1 MLILGTTGSGKSTLA
16 ALFNNE
22 KIMALKKKQRR
33 RIVLEI
39 ESKTSVFG

>member
-1 MLILGTTGSGKSTLA
+1 MLIFGTTGSGKSTLA

-22 KIMALKKKQRR
+22 KIMAVKIRR

-39 ESKTSVFG
+39 ESKSSVFS

>member
-22 KIMALKKKQRR
+22 KIMAVKQRR

-39 ESKTSVFG
+39 KSKNLDFG

>member
-22 KIMALKKKQRR
+22 KINAVLKRK